1 MKVLLINPPAENL
14 IKTFAP
20 DSLTEEM
27 GFYPPMGLLYIA
39 AYAEKIH
46 GDRFQFEVLDQPSIS
61 KEKVAY
67 YHNIFPWA
75 ILYPRLSFLIKI
87 LCRLKVTRE
96 KSIYDVFFPLVKTV
110 YEIYH
115 RFKVSLNLLPGISVF
130 KRRKS

>member
-75 ILYPRLSFLIKI
+75 IQYPRFLFFIKFLNRI
-87 LCRLKVTRE
+87 KVRKG
-96 KSIYDVFFPLVKTV
+96 KSLYDFLFPVVKMVFEVF
-110 YEIYH
+110 Y
-115 RFKVSLNLLPGISVF
+115 RFKITLNI
-130 KRRKS
+130 